1 MKTDTATAQHTP
13 GPWSIDN
20 HHMIVAPD
28 ATSHNYKQVVA
39 TVYSGD
45 GEQLENN
52 LRLIAAAPDLLKALL
67 ELEDSCFHVCGPCQP
82 TQKAIDTAR
91 AAIAKATA

>member
-20 HHMIVAPD
+20 HHMIVASD
-28 ATSHNYKQVVA
+28 ATSHNCKQVVA

-45 GEQLENN
+45 GEQLEGN
-52 LRLIAAAPDLLKALL
+52 LRLIAAAPELLTLVIQFRDYVASTHPKCKLALDLN
-67 ELEDSCFHVCGPCQP
+67 
-82 TQKAIDTAR
+82 